1 MPQKPEPKIKAEGIV
16 KIFGKEPQKA
26 LEYLN
31 SGYSREEV
39 LQKTDCVIGVNQVSF
54 EVDEAETFVVM
65 GLSGSGKST
74 LIRCINR
81 LIMPTQGSIALDG
94 EDIVTA
100 STQRLRDLRQQKL
113 GMVFQH
119 FSLFESLSV
128 AENIQ
133 LALPGAV
140 VLAEP
145 AVLVAIRI
153 GFPVLLPE
161 QEQGDVLAPEFIVDS
176 LPIRNASGLC
186 RQIRWWR
193 EQPLLQLGFTQILW
207 QRPAKLRLSSTPQ
220 ILAHSGATDAAGCG
234 NLSVAKPSLP
244 LEAKDFFDFTHG

>member
-1 MPQKPEPKIKAEGIV
+1 MDLTGGAVNDGHRVPSIV
-16 KIFGKEPQKA
+16 HEQLFTG
-26 LEYLN
+26 
-31 SGYSREEV
+31 SVV
-39 LQKTDCVIGVNQVSF
+39 LTHHQ
-54 EVDEAETFVVM
+54 
-65 GLSGSGKST
+65 
-74 LIRCINR
+74 
-81 LIMPTQGSIALDG
+81 
-94 EDIVTA
+94 
-100 STQRLRDLRQQKL
+100 
-113 GMVFQH
+113 
-119 FSLFESLSV
+119 
-128 AENIQ
+128 IQ
-133 LALPGAV
+133 LALPGPV

-234 NLSVAKPSLP
+234 NLPVTQPSLP